1 MTKTKNVSVK
11 IIQAF
16 IDNGKGGNTAGVV
29 FEADHLSSLEK
40 QKVAMMMGLSEVA
53 FVSKSTIADFKLDFF
68 TPIRQIAH
76 CGHATIAVFSYLS
89 QIGIIKKRSTSKETI
104 DGCKQ
109 VLLYGEDAF
118 MEQSKPIY
126 TEVDQDRVLRSLG
139 LRKSDLIKAL
149 PIQKVH
155 TGNSFIIVPVKD
167 MDKLS
172 SLEINFEEVTSLSNH
187 FDVIGIYAFC
197 LPEKESERHAI
208 SRMFAPAFGIPEE
221 SATGMA
227 AGPLACYLWDNYV
240 IRKQQILIE
249 QGSLMSLPSP
259 SLITIDL
266 LIRDGEIESLLVG
279 GKAHFKEEVI
289 IEI

>member
-1 MTKTKNVSVK
+1 MTKTKHVSVK

-29 FEADHLSSLEK
+29 LDADHLSTYEK
-40 QKVAMMMGLSEVA
+40 QKVAAAMGLSEVA
-53 FVSKSTIADFKLDFF
+53 FVSSSTIADFKLDFF

-89 QIGIIKKRSTSKETI
+89 QIGRIQKGVSSKETI

-109 VLLYGEDAF
+109 IFLSGEDAF
-118 MEQSKPIY
+118 MEQSKPVY
-126 TEVDQDRVLRSLG
+126 TDVDHARILHSLG
-139 LRKSDLIKAL
+139 LSDSDLIKGL

-155 TGNSFIIVPVKD
+155 TGNGFIIVPLKSIE
-167 MDKLS
+167 KLR
-172 SLEINFEEVTSLSNH
+172 SLEVDFEAVTSLSNE

-197 LPEKESERHAI
+197 LPEKESQRQAI
-208 SRMFAPAFGIPEE
+208 SRMFAPAYGIKEE

-227 AGPLACYLWDNYV
+227 AGPLACYLWDKDV
-240 IRKQQILIE
+240 IRTQKIFIE
-249 QGSLMSLPSP
+249 QGSLMSIPSP
-259 SLITIDL
+259 SLITVDL
-266 LIRDGEIESLLVG
+266 LIRNGEIDMLIVG
-279 GKAHFKEEVI
+279 GKAHFSEEVM

>member
-40 QKVAMMMGLSEVA
+40 QKVAMVMGLSEVA

-89 QIGIIKKRSTSKETI
+89 QTGTIKKQISSKETI

-109 VLLYGEDAF
+109 ILLSGEDAF
-118 MEQSKPIY
+118 MEQSKPVY
-126 TEVDQDRVLRSLG
+126 TEVDQNRVLHSLG
-139 LRKSDLIKAL
+139 LTTSDLIGGL

-155 TGNSFIIVPVKD
+155 TGNGFIIVPVKD
-167 MDKLS
+167 MKKLS
-172 SLEINFEEVTSLSNH
+172 SMEINFEAITSLSNQ
-187 FDVIGIYAFC
+187 FDVIGMYAFC
-197 LPEKESERHAI
+197 LPEKKSQRQAI
-208 SRMFAPAFGIPEE
+208 SRMFAPAYGIPEE

-227 AGPLACYLWDNYV
+227 AGPLACYLWDKNV

-249 QGSLMSLPSP
+249 QGSLMSAPSP
-259 SLITIDL
+259 SLITVDL
-266 LIRDGEIESLLVG
+266 LIRDGEIESLHVG
-279 GKAHFKEEVI
+279 GKAHFREELI